1 MSDSKRTTRRE
12 VLKKGTFVAPI
23 VLTFPAVASFARA
36 GSGPI
41 RPRRNS
47 QGDNSQGDNNNQQ

>member
-1 MSDSKRTTRRE
+1 MSDSERTTRRE

-23 VLTFPAVASFARA
+23 ILTFPAVASFARA
-36 GSGPI
+36 GSGPS
-41 RPRRNS
+41 RQRSNS

>member
-1 MSDSKRTTRRE
+1 MSDSERTTRRE

-23 VLTFPAVASFARA
+23 IWTFPAVASFARA
-36 GSGPI
+36 GS
-41 RPRRNS
+41 RPSRQRDNS